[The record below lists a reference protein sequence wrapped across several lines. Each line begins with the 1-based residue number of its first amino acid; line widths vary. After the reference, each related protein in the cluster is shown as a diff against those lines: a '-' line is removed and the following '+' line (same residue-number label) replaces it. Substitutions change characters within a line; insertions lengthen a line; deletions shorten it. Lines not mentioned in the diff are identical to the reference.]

1 MKVPNLLRDLR
12 SPIEGTSGAIER
24 SGRFLGP
31 TAVTLILASLAI
43 NLSFGRWGS
52 YIGTP
57 IQGLYFPDL
66 LLIVGAVLSLTQLRK
81 ARLLPKTALIFALP
95 LIYFL
100 SQAIYSVIRVPSSGY
115 TLWVRDM
122 APFAYLSLVP
132 LIALS
137 LASLKPQVLVLVVR
151 WSAAVYAAGFAISDF
166 GLIPSWASGYVVS
179 DSVTAFSYRGDFT
192 GFAIGIGIVAWGRW
206 HFDLNR
212 NFFMQ
217 GVLLAVGLTV
227 SSRAAFVTLI
237 TLTLLCVLKDWS
249 NSKFRGLVKLLF
261 ATLFA
266 AILLSFTATLATP
279 TTPTTPTTP
288 NETQTTTFDSFVA
301 PPPAIAKSLSADG
314 SATFMARIDT
324 SIDSLRFLATGTNWI
339 FGGGPGTDTLYFAC
353 TGIQVAPKRTILESN
368 SQITYLPKCDV
379 DSHEAS
385 STLRDPHNWVLNLLL
400 YHGFVGLLVFA
411 LVLVLPLW
419 TLRSLTNYQLPAFG
433 VIGILLV
440 SSFGVV
446 LSAPFGLVPLTV
458 FLAYLYANA
467 LRRESLLDTTHVVN

>member
-1 MKVPNLLRDLR
+1 MKVPNLLCDLR
-12 SPIEGTSGAIER
+12 NPIAHTFDAIER

-43 NLSFGRWGS
+43 NLGLGRWGS

-57 IQGLYFPDL
+57 IQGLYLPDL
-66 LLIVGAVLSLTQLRK
+66 LLIIGAFLSLTQLRK
-81 ARLLPKTALIFALP
+81 ARLLPKTAMIFALP
-95 LIYFL
+95 AIYFL

-151 WSAAVYAAGFAISDF
+151 WSAITYTITYEAASLE
-166 GLIPSWASGYVVS
+166 LIRPWASDYIAS
-179 DSVTAFSYRGDFT
+179 DSVLAFSYRGDFT

-212 NFFMQ
+212 NILIQ
-217 GVLLAVGLTV
+217 GVLLAFGLTV
-227 SSRAAFVTLI
+227 SSRAAFVTL
-237 TLTLLCVLKDWS
+237 LTLALLSVLKDWS
-249 NSKFRGLVKLLF
+249 GSKFRSVVKLLF
-261 ATLFA
+261 VTLLA
-266 AILLSFTATLATP
+266 GILLSFTTVLIKQ
-279 TTPTTPTTP
+279 
-288 NETQTTTFDSFVA
+288 TQSQTQSQTALIDSIIVM
-301 PPPAIAKSLSADG
+301 PPAITKTLSVHGTSTG
-314 SATFMARIDT
+314 SARIDT
-324 SIDSLRFLATGTNWI
+324 DLDSLRFLATGTNWV
-339 FGGGPGTDTLYFAC
+339 FGGGPGTDTLYFSC
-353 TGIQVAPKRTILESN
+353 TGIRIAPEKTILESN
-368 SQITYLPKCDV
+368 NQITYLPKCAV
-379 DSHEAS
+379 DSSEAP

-400 YHGFVGLLVFA
+400 YHGFVGLLVFT

-419 TLRSLTNYQLPAFG
+419 TLRSLTNYRLSAFG

-467 LRRESLLDTTHVVN
+467 IRPESLLDTTRVIG

>member
-43 NLSFGRWGS
+43 NLGLGRWGS

-57 IQGLYFPDL
+57 IQGLYLPDL
-66 LLIVGAVLSLTQLRK
+66 LLIVGAFLSLTQLRK
-81 ARLLPKTALIFALP
+81 ARLLPKSAMIFALP

-166 GLIPSWASGYVVS
+166 GLIPSWASGYVAS

-217 GVLLAVGLTV
+217 GVLLAAGLTV

-237 TLTLLCVLKDWS
+237 TLTLLSVLKDWS

-279 TTPTTPTTP
+279 TTPTTP

-301 PPPAIAKSLSADG
+301 HPPAIAKSLSADG
-314 SATFMARIDT
+314 SATVMARIDT
-324 SIDSLRFLATGTNWI
+324 SIDSLRFVATGTNWI

-353 TGIQVAPKRTILESN
+353 TGIRIAPEKTMQESIN
-368 SQITYLPKCDV
+368 EDIYLPKCDV
-379 DSHEAS
+379 DSYEAS

-419 TLRSLTNYQLPAFG
+419 TLRCLTNYRLSAFG
-433 VIGILLV
+433 VIGILFV

-467 LRRESLLDTTHVVN
+467 LRRESSLDTTHVVS